1 MSAPRAGWTA
11 TASARSRSRSGAA
24 WPVRRSPPTASTGTA
39 TTVITSATTSPPPS
53 SSPAGPA
60 PAAAR
65 ATRSSS
71 RSSRPASPMAA
82 SPARWGPSRPVS
94 PSGSAWSCATTR
106 ATPKAPRSAPPTAT
120 ATFRFRRGPN
130 AGAAFLEVQFYP
142 PGRSGFGSCDLTHW
156 CAALT
161 IDSLQAQFG
170 ALHGPGNIPGAISN
184 PNCAEPVN
192 FAYLTKSG
200 KPIGPPGP
208 DTQKNQS
215 FKPTNAVLRMNQGDV
230 ITVNIHDTA
239 AGLSAAVTDHSTG
252 GSGSMVAS
260 VANGFR
266 HILFDPVHLTC
277 NGAPYAFHPM
287 YNTA

>member
-1 MSAPRAGWTA
+1 
-11 TASARSRSRSGAA
+11 
-24 WPVRRSPPTASTGTA
+24 
-39 TTVITSATTSPPPS
+39 
-53 SSPAGPA
+53 
-60 PAAAR
+60 
-65 ATRSSS
+65 
-71 RSSRPASPMAA
+71 
-82 SPARWGPSRPVS
+82 
-94 PSGSAWSCATTR
+94 
-106 ATPKAPRSAPPTAT
+106 
-120 ATFRFRRGPN
+120 
-130 AGAAFLEVQFYP
+130 LEVQFYP

-170 ALHGPGNIPGAISN
+170 ALHDPGNIPGAISN

-200 KPIGPPGP
+200 TPIGPPGP

-215 FKPTNAVLRMNQGDV
+215 FKPTNAVLGMTRGDV
-230 ITVNIHDTA
+230 TRVTTPDPA
-239 AGLSAAVTDHSTG
+239 AGFSAAVPAHSPG

-287 YNTA
+287 YNTAA